1 MKRQTI
7 LRTAAALG
15 AACLVFF
22 ILAFGLGWHLLLSAA
37 LSIGV
42 YAGLSLVLTPRV
54 DRTARLFAGLPD
66 GDELAAIMEEAAR
79 DLKQVRLSAGKITDV
94 KTHDEAAA
102 LADTGGRICEYLRR
116 QPEKIPA
123 AHRRHPSAGNLSKIS
138 CSFFHFPKKTAAT
151 AKPPGHSA
159 DNIAREP
166 VFAPSP
172 RQLSPFGDWR
182 SFPPKTPSPKRYIIF
197 PRFLSPPGVSKG
209 ELGLGCR
216 LGRRWTVATGDH
228 RPL

>member
-66 GDELAAIMEEAAR
+66 GEELASIMEEAAR

-123 AHRRHPSAGNLSKIS
+123 APSIMPALPHQAIPGKASSPTRARRTAVHTSTNTGVTRGRIFQGRTPS
-138 CSFFHFPKKTAAT
+138 
-151 AKPPGHSA
+151 
-159 DNIAREP
+159 
-166 VFAPSP
+166 
-172 RQLSPFGDWR
+172 SPF
-182 SFPPKTPSPKRYIIF
+182 SKTFR
-197 PRFLSPPGVSKG
+197 
-209 ELGLGCR
+209 E
-216 LGRRWTVATGDH
+216 
-228 RPL
+228 